1 MGTLNVGTV
10 NAGAGVQLPSY
21 ATTNLP
27 TGGIQQ
33 GFLAYDSTIGC
44 VKVWN
49 GQKWQK
55 LDEATVNA
63 SGGNQVY
70 DFGLYRVHKFT
81 SSGTFNVQDTQN
93 DAKMDFM
100 IVGGGGG
107 GGCSDGNCSN
117 GGGGAGGLVYK
128 SNVSISV
135 GNYPVVVGSGGAG
148 YYNQDT
154 KGDNG
159 GDSSFNGFSALGGG
173 GGGAGGNN
181 DRGNARAGGCG
192 GGGSHPYSGTRQP
205 GLQPSSASG
214 GFGNYGGNC
223 TPSSPD
229 WGGGGGA
236 GYPNRRAGG
245 GGNGVVII
253 RYPISNVDPTIGQ
266 SSGNPA
272 ANALQILAANPG
284 AGDGTYWIKPVGYSG
299 SAQQIYCWMSAG
311 GWMLMS
317 SNNWN
322 SSTIP
327 GSTSRRS
334 TSYYLSRS
342 GVLGS
347 PDPNTDYIIGS
358 IITSLEFSAVRV
370 LTWGYGSTNNTTSW
384 NSALS
389 NLGSWVQCE
398 WTLSREGIARQT
410 EVIPR
415 ESVLITSSGI
425 GLSSS
430 ARFFVLDGIKADNDN
445 GGFNANSNQTT
456 IGGAGVNGQTGD
468 PSTGCYL
475 GHGSSEGNGEGIY
488 AASGGGVDCQ
498 GYTTWTR

>member
-159 GDSSFNGFSALGGG
+159 GDSSFNGFTALG
-173 GGGAGGNN
+173 
-181 DRGNARAGGCG
+181 
-192 GGGSHPYSGTRQP
+192 
-205 GLQPSSASG
+205 
-214 GFGNYGGNC
+214 
-223 TPSSPD
+223 
-229 WGGGGGA
+229 
-236 GYPNRRAGG
+236 
-245 GGNGVVII
+245 
-253 RYPISNVDPTIGQ
+253 
-266 SSGNPA
+266 
-272 ANALQILAANPG
+272 
-284 AGDGTYWIKPVGYSG
+284 
-299 SAQQIYCWMSAG
+299 
-311 GWMLMS
+311 
-317 SNNWN
+317 
-322 SSTIP
+322 
-327 GSTSRRS
+327 
-334 TSYYLSRS
+334 LS
-342 GVLGS
+342 
-347 PDPNTDYIIGS
+347 
-358 IITSLEFSAVRV
+358 
-370 LTWGYGSTNNTTSW
+370 
-384 NSALS
+384 
-389 NLGSWVQCE
+389 
-398 WTLSREGIARQT
+398 
-410 EVIPR
+410 
-415 ESVLITSSGI
+415 LIHI
-425 GLSSS
+425 
-430 ARFFVLDGIKADNDN
+430 
-445 GGFNANSNQTT
+445 
-456 IGGAGVNGQTGD
+456 
-468 PSTGCYL
+468 
-475 GHGSSEGNGEGIY
+475 
-488 AASGGGVDCQ
+488 
-498 GYTTWTR
+498 